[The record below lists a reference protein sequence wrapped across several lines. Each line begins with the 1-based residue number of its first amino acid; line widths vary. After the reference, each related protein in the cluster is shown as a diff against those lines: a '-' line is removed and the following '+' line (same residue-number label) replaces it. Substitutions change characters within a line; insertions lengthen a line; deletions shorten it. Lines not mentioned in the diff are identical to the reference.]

1 MPTSSEYAEQIE
13 TIRDF
18 DPRKFALGPAEE
30 MPRSLDQMEFVCRL
44 VDSNK
49 PTRDKDTLKSE
60 DGEEFIDA
68 ECQFK
73 NDLLK
78 QKFLLDDL
86 VKSKFNFLTNSQ
98 FWFIQ
103 NLYFFV

>member
-30 MPRSLDQMEFVCRL
+30 MPRSLDQMDFVCRL
-44 VDSNK
+44 IDSNK
-49 PTRDKDTLKSE
+49 TSCGTLKSE
-60 DGEEFIDA
+60 NGEEEFIDA

-86 VKSKFNFLTNSQ
+86 IKSKFSLLTNSQ
-98 FWFIQ
+98 F
-103 NLYFFV
+103 